1 MSESDWIKYLFGF
14 ALHASSKSKDSTKVG
29 AVLVGPNNEV
39 LLSAFNGPP
48 MGVDDKP
55 ERFERPAK
63 YLFASHAEQNLIAFA
78 ARRGIRTEGM
88 TVYVTHACC
97 SSCAKTLIQAGIARV
112 FMADGAFASSAA
124 WEAEFDASNQMFREA
139 GVETGRF
146 ICFEEEY
153 PDGPQLYPYPQ

>member
-1 MSESDWIKYLFGF
+1 MSENDWIKYLFGF
-14 ALHASSKSKDSTKVG
+14 ALHAATKSKDSTKVG

-88 TVYVTHACC
+88 TVYVTHPCC
-97 SSCAKTLIQAGIARV
+97 SSCTKTLIQAGVARV
-112 FMADGAFASSAA
+112 FARDADYASATKA
-124 WEAEFDASNQMFREA
+124 DLDASADMFKEA
-139 GVETGRF
+139 GVLAEMIKGAD
-146 ICFEEEY
+146 E
-153 PDGPQLYPYPQ
+153 